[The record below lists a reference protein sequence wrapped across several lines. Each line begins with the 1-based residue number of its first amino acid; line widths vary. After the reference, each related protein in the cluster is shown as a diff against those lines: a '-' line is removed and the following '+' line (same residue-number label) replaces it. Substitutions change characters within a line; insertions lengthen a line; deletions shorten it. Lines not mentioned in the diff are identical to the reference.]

1 VNDSTERGDGRR
13 VGAVLWAGRYIIAAT
28 VVVMIV
34 LAYLYTSHE
43 SKVYQATAI
52 IQVNVATNQPASSD
66 TTNTNQALA
75 QNYATLLVSPGLLS
89 SIRSKVDRGRMSAS
103 QLQSHLTA
111 TALPTSSL
119 VQLQATGG
127 SPRAAQD
134 LALQVSNGFL
144 AQLQSSAAARTRQL
158 QAQDEQTIKSL
169 TGEIAKL
176 QAEPSTVAIT
186 QQIASLKASLQA
198 LITQNEAL
206 VASGLAQGTSAT
218 LASTPVAQSDPIS
231 PRKSI
236 NLLGG
241 AILGLVVGIALAW
254 LRMLLRPA
262 LQTAE
267 AAASEV
273 RWKVL
278 ASIPLK
284 RKLQSEDPA
293 VVEAYRILS
302 TRLHLVMRERGQQVI
317 AVTSYG
323 PQVGKTSTIKGLGE
337 ALAERG
343 HRVLMI
349 DGDMRAA
356 SLTSVL
362 GFSNRPGFGDVLQG
376 DLNPAP
382 LIQSIEGSL
391 YLLPTR
397 PSRVNAARLLSG
409 QRTEGVISA
418 LRAQFD
424 YILIDTPPIAGLADG
439 LILGSLADVIV
450 FIVRTGVTTPTDLR
464 ASLKSLDQVNTPVE
478 GMVVFEEVSA
488 DLYYPTS
495 TINGDVEMGSP
506 TPAQADWPALVIR
519 SDRPSEAP
527 EESSTPEAP
536 APRG

>member
-1 VNDSTERGDGRR
+1 MNDSTERVDSRR
-13 VGAVLWAGRYIIAAT
+13 VGAVLWAGRYIIGAA
-28 VVVMIV
+28 VVIGIV
-34 LAYLYTSHE
+34 LAFLYTSHE
-43 SKVYQATAI
+43 SKVYQATGI
-52 IQVNVATNQPASSD
+52 MQVNVATSQPASSD

-89 SIRSKVDRGRMSAS
+89 SIRSKVDGGRLSVS

-111 TALPTSSL
+111 SALPTSSL

-144 AQLQSSAAARTRQL
+144 AQLRSSSAARTRQL

-293 VVEAYRILS
+293 VIEAYRILS

-317 AVTSYG
+317 AVASYG
-323 PQVGKTSTIKGLGE
+323 PQVGKTSTVKGLGE

-362 GFSNRPGFGDVLQG
+362 GFSSRPGLGDVLQG

-409 QRTEGVISA
+409 QQTEGVISA

-450 FIVRTGVTTPTDLR
+450 FIVRAGVTTPTDLR

-478 GMVVFEEVSA
+478 GMVVFEEISA

-495 TINGDVEMGSP
+495 TVNGGDLEMGSSV
-506 TPAQADWPALVIR
+506 PAQADWPALIIR
-519 SDRPSEAP
+519 SDRPSETP
-527 EESSTPEAP
+527 EEALDP
-536 APRG
+536 

>member
-1 VNDSTERGDGRR
+1 MGV
-13 VGAVLWAGRYIIAAT
+13 VLWAGKYIIAAT
-28 VVVMIV
+28 VVIMIV

-52 IQVNVATNQPASSD
+52 IQVNVATNQPASTDS
-66 TTNTNQALA
+66 TNTNQALA

-89 SIRSKVDRGRMSAS
+89 SIRSKVDRGQMSVS

-144 AQLQSSAAARTRQL
+144 SQLQTSAATRTRQL
-158 QAQDEQTIKSL
+158 QAQDEQTIKTL
-169 TGEIAKL
+169 TGEIATL
-176 QAEPSTVAIT
+176 QAQPATVAIT

-218 LASTPVAQSDPIS
+218 LASTPVAASDPIS

-241 AILGLVVGIALAW
+241 AILGLVVGIGLAW

-302 TRLHLVMRERGQQVI
+302 TRLQLVMRERGQQVI
-317 AVTSYG
+317 AITSYG
-323 PQVGKTSTIKGLGE
+323 PQVGKTSTTKGLGE

-362 GFSNRPGFGDVLQG
+362 GFSSRPGLGDVLQG
-376 DLNPAP
+376 DSQPAP
-382 LIQSIEGSL
+382 LIQPIEGSL

-397 PSRVNAARLLSG
+397 PSRINAARLLSG
-409 QRTEGVISA
+409 QRTEGVIRA
-418 LRAQFD
+418 LRAEFD

-439 LILGSLADVIV
+439 LILSSLADLIV
-450 FIVRTGVTTPTDLR
+450 FIVRAGITTPTDLR

-478 GMVVFEEVSA
+478 GMVMFEELSA
-488 DLYYPTS
+488 DLYYPTN
-495 TINGDVEMGSP
+495 TANGGDVEMGSP
-506 TPAQADWPALVIR
+506 VPAQADWPALVIR

-527 EESSTPEAP
+527 EEALDP
-536 APRG
+536 

>member
-1 VNDSTERGDGRR
+1 
-13 VGAVLWAGRYIIAAT
+13 
-28 VVVMIV
+28 
-34 LAYLYTSHE
+34 
-43 SKVYQATAI
+43 
-52 IQVNVATNQPASSD
+52 
-66 TTNTNQALA
+66 
-75 QNYATLLVSPGLLS
+75 
-89 SIRSKVDRGRMSAS
+89 
-103 QLQSHLTA
+103 
-111 TALPTSSL
+111 
-119 VQLQATGG
+119 
-127 SPRAAQD
+127 
-134 LALQVSNGFL
+134 
-144 AQLQSSAAARTRQL
+144 
-158 QAQDEQTIKSL
+158 
-169 TGEIAKL
+169 
-176 QAEPSTVAIT
+176 
-186 QQIASLKASLQA
+186 
-198 LITQNEAL
+198 
-206 VASGLAQGTSAT
+206 
-218 LASTPVAQSDPIS
+218 
-231 PRKSI
+231 
-236 NLLGG
+236 
-241 AILGLVVGIALAW
+241 
-254 LRMLLRPA
+254 
-262 LQTAE
+262 
-267 AAASEV
+267 
-273 RWKVL
+273 
-278 ASIPLK
+278 
-284 RKLQSEDPA
+284 
-293 VVEAYRILS
+293 
-302 TRLHLVMRERGQQVI
+302 
-317 AVTSYG
+317 
-323 PQVGKTSTIKGLGE
+323 LGE

-409 QRTEGVISA
+409 QRTEGVVSA

-439 LILGSLADVIV
+439 LILSSLADVIV

-519 SDRPSEAP
+519 SDRPSEAQ

-536 APRG
+536 APRS